1 LRDIATIVTPD
12 TVLAWHRRL
21 IAQQYDERARRGP
34 ARPPVMAEVRAL
46 SVRMA
51 RENRDWGYTR
61 IQDSRCASAVRTR
74 FEQEGLR

>member
-1 LRDIATIVTPD
+1 MGVQVVSR
-12 TVLAWHRRL
+12 
-21 IAQQYDERARRGP
+21 
-34 ARPPVMAEVRAL
+34 RPPIMTEVRTL